1 VTFARVLGG
10 IGRTLI
16 TAGIVLFAFVAYQL
30 WGTGYQEQR
39 SQDELEKQFA
49 ALEAEIA
56 AQFGEGLPVS
66 DVPVTSTTL
75 PLDAVPD
82 EPAESL
88 IPDLAAGKELDIYAP
103 REGEPLAIIDIP
115 RIGTHKVVVEG
126 VSVDDLKR
134 GPGHYLESPMPGNIG
149 NASIAGHR
157 TTYGAPFGR
166 IAELRAGD
174 IVSVSTLWGDFTY
187 EIMTAGEATANNSA
201 NYVPGDPNAAT
212 WIVNP
217 AETWVLENFGD
228 NRLTLT
234 ACHPR
239 YSARQRIIVAGRLID
254 TPAPPPKVRPADDP
268 GPTGAESILASE
280 DLTEDLPANDSAA
293 TASAAEADV
302 VTSELDLDAGLAGD
316 QSALAPAIWWGL
328 ATLALW
334 LGLWLVAS
342 RWSWAA
348 LLGIALPFLA
358 SAFYPAAIADMW
370 IWATLAAAVW
380 MGLWLVSR
388 AKIRW
393 QPFLLIAPLGLLALI
408 PCFYYVD
415 RFLPAG

>member
-1 VTFARVLGG
+1 MTFARVLGG

-30 WGTGYQEQR
+30 WGTGYQEARAQN
-39 SQDELEKQFA
+39 ELEEQFA

-56 AQFGEGLPVS
+56 AQFS
-66 DVPVTSTTL
+66 DESEVDSEPAVTSTSV
-75 PLDAVPD
+75 PLTDV
-82 EPAESL
+82 EPVEPSESL
-88 IPDLAAGKELDIYAP
+88 IPVSASGEELEIYAP
-103 REGEPLAIIDIP
+103 RRSEPLAIIDIP

-134 GPGHYLESPMPGNIG
+134 GPGHYAESPMPGNIG

-166 IAELRAGD
+166 IDELRPGD

-187 EIMTAGEATANNSA
+187 EIMTAADATADNSA
-201 NYVPGDPNAAT
+201 NYAPGDPEGAS
-212 WIVNP
+212 WIVGP
-217 AETWVLENFGD
+217 GETWVLENFGD

-239 YSARQRIIVAGRLID
+239 YSARQRIIVAGKLVQ
-254 TPAPPPKVRPADDP
+254 TPAPPPKVRDTDDTTP
-268 GPTGAESILASE
+268 SDAVPVLA
-280 DLTEDLPANDSAA
+280 TEDPTDPP
-293 TASAAEADV
+293 AAEADV
-302 VTSELDLDAGLAGD
+302 VTTDLDLDAGLAGD
-316 QSALAPAIWWGL
+316 KEALGPALWWGL
-328 ATLALW
+328 ATLGLWLILWAAVRQSLWAALVGIALPLLASPLYPDAIADMWRWAALAAGVW
-334 LGLWLVAS
+334 LGLWL
-342 RWSWAA
+342 
-348 LLGIALPFLA
+348 
-358 SAFYPAAIADMW
+358 
-370 IWATLAAAVW
+370 AT
-380 MGLWLVSR
+380 R

-393 QPFLLIAPLGLLALI
+393 QPFILIAPLGLLALI

>member
-1 VTFARVLGG
+1 MTFARVLGG

-39 SQDELEKQFA
+39 SQDELEQQFA

-56 AQFGEGLPVS
+56 AQFGDGLPVS
-66 DVPVTSTTL
+66 DVPVTTTTL

-82 EPAESL
+82 EPSESL
-88 IPDLAAGKELDIYAP
+88 IPELASGKELDIYAP

-115 RIGTHKVVVEG
+115 RLGTHKVVVEG

-166 IAELRAGD
+166 IAELRPGD
-174 IVSVSTLWGDFTY
+174 TISVSTLWGDFTY
-187 EIMTAGEATANNSA
+187 EIMTAGEATEGNSA
-201 NYVPGDPNAAT
+201 GYVPGDPNAAT

-217 AETWVLENFGD
+217 GETWVLENFGD

-239 YSARQRIIVAGRLID
+239 YSARQRIIVAARLVD

-280 DLTEDLPANDSAA
+280 ELTEESPDEDPALA
-293 TASAAEADV
+293 ADV
-302 VTSELDLDAGLAGD
+302 VTPELDLDAGLAGD

-328 ATLALW
+328 GTLALW
-334 LGLWLVAS
+334 LGLWLVAG
-342 RWSWAA
+342 RWPWAA
-348 LLGIALPFLA
+348 LLGIALPFLV
-358 SAFYPAAIADMW
+358 SPLYPTAIADMW
-370 IWATLAAAVW
+370 LWATLAAAIW
-380 MGLWLVSR
+380 MGLWLASR

>member
-1 VTFARVLGG
+1 MTFARVLGG

-39 SQDELEKQFA
+39 SQDELERQFA
-49 ALEAEIA
+49 ELEAEIA
-56 AQFGEGLPVS
+56 AQFGDGLPVS
-66 DVPVTSTTL
+66 EAVPVTTTI

-82 EPAESL
+82 EGGDSL
-88 IPDLAAGKELDIYAP
+88 IPELASGKELDIYAP

-126 VSVDDLKR
+126 VRVDDLKR
-134 GPGHYLESPMPGNIG
+134 GPGHYLEAPMPGNIG

-166 IAELRAGD
+166 IDELRAGD
-174 IVSVSTLWGDFTY
+174 TISISTLWGDFTY
-187 EIMTAGEATANNSA
+187 EVMTSGEATEGNSA
-201 NYVPGDPNAAT
+201 GYVPADPDAAS

-217 AETWVLENFGD
+217 GETWVLENFGD

-239 YSARQRIIVAGRLID
+239 YSARQRIIVAARLVD
-254 TPAPPPKVRPADDP
+254 TPAPAPKVRPADDP
-268 GPTGAESILASE
+268 GPTGSESILASE
-280 DLTEDLPANDSAA
+280 ELTEETAEEVDAAA
-293 TASAAEADV
+293 TDV
-302 VTSELDLDAGLAGD
+302 VTADLDLDAGLAGD

-328 ATLALW
+328 ATLGLW

-342 RWSWAA
+342 RWPWAA
-348 LLGIALPFLA
+348 LAGIALPFLV
-358 SAFYPAAIADMW
+358 SPLYPEAIADMW
-370 IWATLAAAVW
+370 IWATLAAVIW
-380 MGLWLVSR
+380 MVVWLVSR

-393 QPFLLIAPLGLLALI
+393 QPFLLIAPVGLLALI

>member
-1 VTFARVLGG
+1 MTFARVLGG

-56 AQFGEGLPVS
+56 AQFGDELPVS
-66 DVPVTSTTL
+66 EVAVTTTTL

-88 IPDLAAGKELDIYAP
+88 IPELPSGKELDIYAP
-103 REGEPLAIIDIP
+103 REGEPLAVIDIP

-166 IAELRAGD
+166 IAELRPGD
-174 IVSVSTLWGDFTY
+174 TVSVSTLWGDFTY

-239 YSARQRIIVAGRLID
+239 YSARQRIIVAGRLVD
-254 TPAPPPKVRPADDP
+254 TPAPPPRVRPVDDP
-268 GPTGAESILASE
+268 GPIGGESILAAE
-280 DLTEDLPANDSAA
+280 DLDGAEPATEV
-293 TASAAEADV
+293 DV
-302 VTSELDLDAGLAGD
+302 VTSDLDLDAGLAGD

-328 ATLALW
+328 ATLAVW
-334 LGLWLVAS
+334 LVLWLVA
-342 RWSWAA
+342 RTHPWAI

-358 SAFYPAAIADMW
+358 SSFYPDAIADMW
-370 IWATLAAAVW
+370 LWASLAAAVW